1 MRLLTRVPIDR
12 IVSEQATQRAVM
24 NFDFTAEQKQF
35 AEQVRRFAHDRLAPG
50 ALKRAHDPAFP
61 FDVAQLMAAQGLMGI
76 TLPQD
81 EGGQGGTLMDAVIA
95 IMEVAAACPRSAD
108 VVQFGNF
115 GPIRTF
121 AEYGTPAQKKR
132 WLGDLLTG
140 RMVMSLGMTEPD
152 AGSALTDLKTSA
164 RAEGDAY
171 IVNGSKV
178 FSTFSPDAEIFLVY
192 VRFGPG
198 VGGIG
203 SVLIERGAP
212 GFAIGAP
219 SAFMSDEE
227 WCELS
232 FADCR
237 VPAENVLLGPGGFK
251 KQMAGFNVE
260 RLGNTARSLAYGRY
274 AFNAARDYAA
284 TRHQFD
290 RPLCE
295 FQGLQWKFADMAIK
309 LDSAQLL
316 LYRAAANADRG
327 LPSAYETAIAKA
339 ACNQAG
345 FEVAS
350 EAVQIMGALGYSR
363 ETLVEYC
370 MRRTRGWMI
379 AGGSIEMLKNRIAE
393 HVFDR
398 RFDQRKRP
406 ATAAE

>member
-1 MRLLTRVPIDR
+1 
-12 IVSEQATQRAVM
+12 M
-24 NFDFTAEQKQF
+24 NFEFTAEQKQF
-35 AEQVRRFAHDRLAPG
+35 AETVRRFAREQLAPG
-50 ALKRAHDPAFP
+50 ALKRAHDPRFP
-61 FDVAQLMAAQGLMGI
+61 FDVAQLMAKLGLMGI
-76 TLPQD
+76 TLPESD
-81 EGGQGGTLMDAVIA
+81 GGQGGTLVDAVIA
-95 IMEVAAACPRSAD
+95 IEQVAAECPRSAD

-115 GPIRTF
+115 GPIRAF
-121 AEYGTPAQKKR
+121 AECGTQAQKSR
-132 WLGDLLTG
+132 WLGALLAG

-164 RAEGDAY
+164 RADGAHYVID
-171 IVNGSKV
+171 GSKV
-178 FSTFSPDAEIFLVY
+178 FSTFSPDAQIFLVY

-203 SVLIERGAP
+203 SVLIERSTP
-212 GFAIGAP
+212 GFSVGAP

-227 WCELS
+227 WCELH
-232 FADCR
+232 FKDCR
-237 VPAENVLLGPGGFK
+237 IPAENVLLGPGGFK
-251 KQMAGFNVE
+251 RQMAGFNVE

-284 TRHQFD
+284 TREQFG

-309 LDSAQLL
+309 LDGAQLL

-327 LPSAYETAIAKA
+327 LPSAYETAVAKA

-393 HVFDR
+393 HVFDH

-406 ATAAE
+406 PAAAE

>member
-1 MRLLTRVPIDR
+1 MD
-12 IVSEQATQRAVM
+12 
-24 NFDFTAEQKQF
+24 FDFTTEQKQF
-35 AEQVRRFAHDRLAPG
+35 AESVGRLARKHLSEG
-50 ALKRAHDPAFP
+50 ALKRAHDPRFA
-61 FDVAQLMAAQGLMGI
+61 FDVAQLMAENGLMGI
-76 TLPQD
+76 TLPESD
-81 EGGQGGTLMDAVIA
+81 GGQGGSLIDAVIA
-95 IMEVAAACPRSAD
+95 IEQVAAVCPRSAD

-121 AEYGTPAQKKR
+121 AEYGTPEQKTR
-132 WLGDLLTG
+132 WLGELLAG

-164 RAEGDAY
+164 KADGAHY
-171 IVNGSKV
+171 VVNGSKV
-178 FSTFSPDAEIFLVY
+178 FSTFSPDAQIFLVY

-198 VGGIG
+198 VSGIG
-203 SVLIERGAP
+203 SMLIERGTP
-212 GFAIGAP
+212 GFSIGAP
-219 SAFMSDEE
+219 SAFMSGEE
-227 WCELS
+227 WCELH
-232 FADCR
+232 FDGCR
-237 VPAENVLLGPGGFK
+237 VPAANVLLGPGGFK

-274 AFNAARDYAA
+274 AFNAARGYAA

-309 LDSAQLL
+309 LDGAQLL
-316 LYRAAANADRG
+316 LYRAAANVDRG

-398 RFDQRKRP
+398 RFDQRKR
-406 ATAAE
+406 

>member
-1 MRLLTRVPIDR
+1 
-12 IVSEQATQRAVM
+12 M
-24 NFDFTAEQKQF
+24 NFDFTAQQKQF
-35 AEQVRRFAHDRLAPG
+35 AELVGRLAREHLAEG
-50 ALKRAHDPAFP
+50 ALKRAHDPRFP
-61 FDVAQLMAAQGLMGI
+61 FDVAQLMAEHGLMGI
-76 TLPQD
+76 TLPESD
-81 EGGQGGTLMDAVIA
+81 GGQGGSLIDAVIA
-95 IMEVAAACPRSAD
+95 IEQVAAVCPRSAD

-121 AEYGTPAQKKR
+121 AEYGAPEQKAR
-132 WLGDLLTG
+132 WLGELLAG

-164 RAEGDAY
+164 RADGAHY
-171 IVNGSKV
+171 VVNGSKV
-178 FSTFSPDAEIFLVY
+178 FSTFSPDAQIFLVY

-198 VGGIG
+198 ISGIG
-203 SVLIERGAP
+203 SVLIERATP
-212 GFAIGAP
+212 GFSIGAP
-219 SAFMSDEE
+219 SAFMSGEE
-227 WCELS
+227 WCELH
-232 FADCR
+232 FDGCR
-237 VPAENVLLGPGGFK
+237 VPAANVLLGPGGFK

-284 TRHQFD
+284 TRQQFD

-309 LDSAQLL
+309 LDGAQLL

-345 FEVAS
+345 FDVAS

-398 RFDQRKRP
+398 RFDQRK
-406 ATAAE
+406 AAR

>member
-1 MRLLTRVPIDR
+1 
-12 IVSEQATQRAVM
+12 M
-24 NFDFTAEQKQF
+24 NFDFTPEQLHF
-35 AEQVRRFAHDRLAPG
+35 ADRVRRFAREHLADG
-50 ALKRAHDPAFP
+50 ALKRAHEPGFP

-76 TLPQD
+76 TLPKN
-81 EGGQGGTLMDAVIA
+81 EGGQGGTLIDAVMA

-121 AEYGTPAQKKR
+121 AEYGTAAQKGR
-132 WLGDLLTG
+132 WLGELLAG

-164 RAEGDAY
+164 RADGADY
-171 IVNGSKV
+171 VIDGSKV
-178 FSTFSPDAEIFLVY
+178 FSTFSPDAQIFLVY
-192 VRFGPG
+192 VRYGPG
-198 VGGIG
+198 LSGIG

-212 GFAIGAP
+212 GFSIGTP
-219 SAFMSDEE
+219 SAFMSGEE

-232 FADCR
+232 FNGCR
-237 VPAENVLLGPGGFK
+237 VPADNVLLGPGGFK

-260 RLGNTARSLAYGRY
+260 RLGNTARALAYGRY

-284 TRHQFD
+284 TRRQFD

-309 LDSAQLL
+309 LDSAELL
-316 LYRAAANADRG
+316 LYRAAAHADRG
-327 LPSAYETAIAKA
+327 LPSAYETAVAKA
-339 ACNQAG
+339 ACNLAG

-398 RFDQRKRP
+398 RFDQRNRP
-406 ATAAE
+406 PAS